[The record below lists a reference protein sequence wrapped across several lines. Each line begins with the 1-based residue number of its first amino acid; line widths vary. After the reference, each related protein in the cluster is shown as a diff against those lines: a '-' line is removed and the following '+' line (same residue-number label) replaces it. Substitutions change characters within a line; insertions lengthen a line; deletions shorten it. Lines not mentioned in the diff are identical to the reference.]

1 MSALY
6 TTPIAKNR
14 FSSAR
19 FPEALKGLMEER
31 HLSYRQL
38 AYKTKLSAGYLNHLT
53 KGTRPVPADP
63 VVAVIAEALCVEPDF
78 FVEYRLRQV
87 ADVLDSAPELAR
99 EAAAWTAADRA
110 AVPPLPLPP
119 RGKEGALRHLPGAAP
134 RLPAL
139 RRSRGERQGGP
150 RLLPSLRPHAP
161 GGLPTHRREQANDH
175 GDRARARFRLG
186 AASHGKLCRRA
197 HQPKPLPGLA
207 SPPHRGSP
215 SPCTRQSGSVP
226 LASRAISSTCI
237 LGP

>member
-63 VVAVIAEALCVEPDF
+63 VMAVIAEALCVEADF

-87 ADVLDSAPELAR
+87 ADVLDNAPELADKLYGILLR
-99 EAAAWTAADRA
+99 SLPVPEDIGDALAHPHTGNGGNGHSQTA
-110 AVPPLPLPP
+110 VV
-119 RGKEGALRHLPGAAP
+119 G
-134 RLPAL
+134 
-139 RRSRGERQGGP
+139 
-150 RLLPSLRPHAP
+150 
-161 GGLPTHRREQANDH
+161 
-175 GDRARARFRLG
+175 F
-186 AASHGKLCRRA
+186 
-197 HQPKPLPGLA
+197 
-207 SPPHRGSP
+207 
-215 SPCTRQSGSVP
+215 
-226 LASRAISSTCI
+226 
-237 LGP
+237 